1 MAYVTSYAGVL
12 ADQFE
17 VGQAVI
23 ELGRLAPAL
32 RCVANSAQGSKLAVV
47 PVFFLVAGVAI
58 LRGDF

>member
-1 MAYVTSYAGVL
+1 MF

-23 ELGRLAPAL
+23 ELGRLAPAFW
-32 RCVANSAQGSKLAVV
+32 CVANSAQSSKLAVV
-47 PVFFLVAGVAI
+47 PVFILVAGVTI